1 MKRLTLALMFCFCLG
16 CVADVYA
23 DRTRD
28 ILEAKRRCDEK
39 TRHCR
44 QATASAR
51 TSPEYDKA
59 AEIYHEAAAVCREG
73 VIDNRDLIED
83 EPRFRNFLDRHD
95 RDNRQ
100 QQQYDMFRVDQEI
113 DRFRHGW

>member
-1 MKRLTLALMFCFCLG
+1 MSLALMFCLSLG

-39 TRHCR
+39 THHCR

-59 AEIYHEAAAVCREG
+59 AEVCREG